1 MYFVARYCKLLE
13 DGCFRGRLADF
24 LWMLTFGAG
33 LMIVLC
39 FYTEIFGKIKFLGH
53 SLSFMMVYI
62 WGRAPENQDIRMS
75 LLGLITFNAP
85 YLPWVLL
92 LFSLFLGNPIETD
105 MLGIVV
111 GHLYYFGSSVYPRV
125 ARVRNWGIRQ
135 VIPTPFV
142 LHYLC
147 DSGQLSASSEP
158 RVVDGGEVDGVV
170 DGGEGHEQR
179 D

>member
-1 MYFVARYCKLLE
+1 MDDLGSWFLSIPPVTRTFLSSAVLMTTACFLEAASPLTLYYNSDLIFKRGQYWRLVSSFLFFGTFSLDFLFHMYFVARYCKLLE

-85 YLPWVLL
+85 YLPLAT
-92 LFSLFLGNPIETD
+92 SQC
-105 MLGIVV
+105 
-111 GHLYYFGSSVYPRV
+111 
-125 ARVRNWGIRQ
+125 ACRNCHTYQ
-135 VIPTPFV
+135 
-142 LHYLC
+142 
-147 DSGQLSASSEP
+147 
-158 RVVDGGEVDGVV
+158 
-170 DGGEGHEQR
+170 
-179 D
+179 